1 MSSFVNWIEKCFPA
15 GDVPG
20 NLSGTL
26 DNFSGEE
33 WKNTN
38 LSVLFETNF
47 ILPGANLKISKPVL
61 YFDDFLNLVFVNGI
75 YSESLS
81 NTIVNKDVLIGGFS
95 KNKDKDHRIA
105 SYLDQT
111 DVTNDPFKE
120 LNNAINKDMAVISLS
135 ENQII
140 DKPIHI
146 MFITTEFDQPVMTCP
161 KILLKL
167 EPGSS
172 CTVVE
177 SYFGES
183 QGKYLTNSSTT
194 IEVNDSAKI
203 NYYRL
208 LLQGADSFHLGTVD
222 VDLKANASLE
232 STFFS
237 KGSKLSR
244 TELNVLMNGSYS
256 ECSINGLY
264 HTVDEQHI
272 DNVINID
279 HLVPNTKSNLI
290 YKGILEDNSRA
301 SYSGKIF
308 VAQDAQKTYALQS
321 DKNLILSDKARVNT
335 KPILEIF
342 ADDVECFHG
351 ATAGAIAEDA
361 IFYLMSRGIDKKS
374 ATEMLIEAFAS
385 ETIDGI
391 NPDAIR
397 QYLYSILL
405 NSKFVLV

>member
-1 MSSFVNWIEKCFPA
+1 MSSFVNWIEKCFPE
-15 GDVPG
+15 GDI
-20 NLSGTL
+20 LRKMS
-26 DNFSGEE
+26 DYQDDFSGEE

-38 LSVLFETNF
+38 LSVLFETDF
-47 ILPGANLKISKPVL
+47 VLPDANLKISKPAL
-61 YFDDFLNLVFVNGI
+61 HFDDFLNIVFVNGI

-81 NTIVNKDVLIGGFS
+81 NMIVNKDIVIGGFS
-95 KNKDKDHRIA
+95 KDKDNDSRIA
-105 SYLDQT
+105 SYVDQI
-111 DVTNDPFKE
+111 DITNNPFKE
-120 LNNAINKDMAVISLS
+120 LNSAITQDMAVILLA

-146 MFITTEFDQPVMTCP
+146 MFITTKFDQPVMTCP
-161 KILLKL
+161 KILLRF
-167 EPGSS
+167 EEGSS
-172 CTVVE
+172 CTVIE

-183 QGKYLTNSSTT
+183 QGRYLTNSSTS

-203 NYYRL
+203 TYYRL

-222 VDLKANASLE
+222 VDLNSNASLE

-256 ECSINGLY
+256 ECSVNGLY
-264 HTVDEQHI
+264 HTVDQQHI

-279 HLVPNTKSNLI
+279 HLVPNTRSNLV
-290 YKGILEDNSRA
+290 YKGILDGNSRA
-301 SYSGKIF
+301 SYSGKVF
-308 VAQDAQKTYALQS
+308 VAKEAQKTYALQS

-335 KPILEIF
+335 NPILEIF

-391 NPDAIR
+391 KTDAIR
-397 QYLYSILL
+397 QYLYGILL